1 MIVGG
6 TWGGVAMSL
15 HRDILNNALSDQE
28 QASVPPWQEELS
40 TQQKEWVRASI
51 IGLQATTAVSDEQ
64 PGITVAGGSRE
75 QEDDHISQQ
84 RHPSHFGG

>member
-1 MIVGG
+1 
-6 TWGGVAMSL
+6 MSL
-15 HRDILNNALSDQE
+15 HRDSLSTALSDQE
-28 QASVPPWQEELS
+28 QVSVRPRQELS

-51 IGLQATTAVSDEQ
+51 NSLQATTVVSDEQ